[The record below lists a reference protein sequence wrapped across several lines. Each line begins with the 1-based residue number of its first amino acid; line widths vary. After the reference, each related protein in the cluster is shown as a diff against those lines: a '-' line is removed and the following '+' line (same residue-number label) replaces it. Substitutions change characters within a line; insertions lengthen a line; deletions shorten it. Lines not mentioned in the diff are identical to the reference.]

1 MKTLEEEFAKVS
13 YEKLNAKQQESY
25 NYQKLS
31 ARMAEYGFTTILLN
45 DDWNGADFIA
55 LHANTKS
62 VIKVQLKG
70 RLSFNKNYI
79 GKDLYI
85 AFSEDNVWYMYP
97 HDYILEKFKKQ
108 SNNTDID
115 KKWIEQGTYS
125 SNKLSKR
132 MKSMLS
138 EFIVE

>member
-1 MKTLEEEFAKVS
+1 MKTLEGEYARVS

-31 ARMAEYGFTTILLN
+31 AKMAEYGFTTILLN

-55 LHANTKS
+55 LHANKES

-70 RLSFNKNYI
+70 RLSFNRNYI
-79 GKDLYI
+79 GKNLYI
-85 AFSEDNVWYMYP
+85 AFREDNIWYLYP
-97 HDYILEKFKKQ
+97 HDDVLEKFKKH
-108 SNNTDID
+108 SNNADID
-115 KKWIEQGTYS
+115 RKWIEQGTYS
-125 SNKLSKR
+125 SNKLSKW
-132 MKSMLS
+132 MKDMLS